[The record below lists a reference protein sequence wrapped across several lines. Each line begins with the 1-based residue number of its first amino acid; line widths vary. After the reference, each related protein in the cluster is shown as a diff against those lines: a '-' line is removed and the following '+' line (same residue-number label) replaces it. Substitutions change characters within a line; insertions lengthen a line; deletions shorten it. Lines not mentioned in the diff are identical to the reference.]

1 MKRPPP
7 LDWLQIGQ
15 GLLGYHFARPELL
28 RQALTHRS
36 HRGRNNERLEF
47 LGDSLLQTVISSYL
61 YRERPQLSEG
71 ELTRLRMTLV
81 RGRTLSA
88 LAQQIGLGA
97 YLQLGPGERKS
108 GGRRRESI
116 LEDALEAVIAAIFLD
131 SDFNTCERFVLQLF
145 REQLAAL
152 PERAELLRD
161 SKTKLQE
168 WLQAR
173 GLPTPSYEIV
183 REEGLSNERI
193 YEVEARSEN
202 LTVRALASTR
212 KEAEQQC
219 AAALYKHYCGEES

>member
-7 LDWLQIGQ
+7 LDWQQ
-15 GLLGYHFARPELL
+15 VGLRLLAYHFARPELL
-28 RQALTHRS
+28 QQALTHRS
-36 HRGRNNERLEF
+36 HRGQNNERLEF

-61 YRERPQLSEG
+61 YRERPRLSEG

-81 RGRTLSA
+81 RGSTLSA
-88 LAQQIGLGA
+88 LAQQLGLGP

-116 LEDALEAVIAAIFLD
+116 LEDALEAVIAAIFID
-131 SDFNTCERFVLQLF
+131 SDFLTCEKFVLRIF
-145 REQLAAL
+145 HGQLAAL

-173 GLPTPSYEIV
+173 GLPTPSYEII
-183 REEGLSNERI
+183 REEGSSNERI
-193 YEVEARSEN
+193 YEVQARSEN
-202 LTVRALASTR
+202 LTVRAMASTR

-219 AAALYKHYCGEES
+219 AAALYQHYCGEKS